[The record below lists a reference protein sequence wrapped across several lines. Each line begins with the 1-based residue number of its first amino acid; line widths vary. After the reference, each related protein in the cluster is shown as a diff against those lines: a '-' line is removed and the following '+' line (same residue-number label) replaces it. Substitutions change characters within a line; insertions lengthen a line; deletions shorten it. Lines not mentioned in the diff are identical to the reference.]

1 MSIQSEYDKWSHGR
15 TITGRLM
22 QAIEELVQYQV
33 DIIVNEENE
42 WFNELL
48 DKKLD
53 ERWSVEIP
61 QKDKEN
67 Q

>member
-1 MSIQSEYDKWSHGR
+1 MSIQSEYDKWSYGS

>member
-1 MSIQSEYDKWSHGR
+1 MSIQSEYDKWSYGS

-61 QKDKEN
+61 QTDKEN

>member
-33 DIIVNEENE
+33 DIIVIEENE
-42 WFNELL
+42 WFNEL
-48 DKKLD
+48 
-53 ERWSVEIP
+53 
-61 QKDKEN
+61 
-67 Q
+67 